1 MESGKKRKVQKKL
14 FSVIYGRT
22 AIILL
27 LILVQ
32 ILVMFFGIYF
42 LTDNWTY
49 LYGVFSIIGTIAVIY
64 IINSEEN
71 PAFKLTWV
79 LCIMALPIFGTFFYI
94 YVKAQIGTRYIGKR
108 LETLKDETEEYMR
121 QDMEIID
128 AMKKSKL
135 ANKNL
140 SYYLGKHL
148 GFPTYG
154 NTRLE
159 YYPLGE
165 DKFEALKR
173 ELRKAEH
180 FIFMEYFIV
189 EGGEMWDE
197 IRHILEE
204 KVTEGVEVRF
214 MYIFKRKIELVRN
227 I

>member
-94 YVKAQIGTRYIGKR
+94 YVKAQIGTRYI
-108 LETLKDETEEYMR
+108 
-121 QDMEIID
+121 
-128 AMKKSKL
+128 
-135 ANKNL
+135 
-140 SYYLGKHL
+140 
-148 GFPTYG
+148 
-154 NTRLE
+154 
-159 YYPLGE
+159 
-165 DKFEALKR
+165 
-173 ELRKAEH
+173 
-180 FIFMEYFIV
+180 
-189 EGGEMWDE
+189 
-197 IRHILEE
+197 
-204 KVTEGVEVRF
+204 
-214 MYIFKRKIELVRN
+214 
-227 I
+227 